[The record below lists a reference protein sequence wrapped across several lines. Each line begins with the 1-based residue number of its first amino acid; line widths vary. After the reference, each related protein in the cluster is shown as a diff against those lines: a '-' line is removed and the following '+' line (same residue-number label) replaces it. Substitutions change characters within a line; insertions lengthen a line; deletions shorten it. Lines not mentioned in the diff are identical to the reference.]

1 MLGCARSNLAATA
14 TGGWIYA
21 IKANASAAVGMATS
35 RRLSSTHDSRPLVLL
50 LYRPSYKSG
59 D

>member
-1 MLGCARSNLAATA
+1 LQLLRLA

-21 IKANASAAVGMATS
+21 IKANALAAVGMATS
-35 RRLSSTHDSRPLVLL
+35 RRLSSTDSCPLVLL

>member
-21 IKANASAAVGMATS
+21 IKANALAAVGMATS
-35 RRLSSTHDSRPLVLL
+35 RRLSSTDSCPLVLL